1 MTKSLF
7 SAAKTALV
15 VNSIMSRIDGFREA
29 TQEQRDLYGDD
40 LYASNTSVFRNTNQ
54 GSLRRTLEHMGELRD
69 SIDQIEQRFSQLKR
83 KSNIT
88 GLPAD
93 ETEQSRLRKTVR
105 SMIRTITD
113 VAQSKS
119 LSMHTDTVFR
129 KELNRA
135 TTTLVEYLKNEKNE
149 DTVLSGLDN
158 LREVID
164 DSFQDKSKFIL
175 SRSLLLNYLPDAQK
189 IIKNSSRLSQRV
201 TTSQVRQSKMN
212 RQTMMRQ
219 SMAKGASL
227 SNRRSLLPN
236 GPKIEKKGNCCNVDY
251 TQ

>member
-29 TQEQRDLYGDD
+29 TQEQRDLYGDG

-119 LSMHTDTVFR
+119 LSMHP
-129 KELNRA
+129 
-135 TTTLVEYLKNEKNE
+135 VEIPHR
-149 DTVLSGLDN
+149 TC
-158 LREVID
+158 LRIPRCP
-164 DSFQDKSKFIL
+164 STSPPTIA
-175 SRSLLLNYLPDAQK
+175 SLCAR
-189 IIKNSSRLSQRV
+189 SSRPRRPS
-201 TTSQVRQSKMN
+201 
-212 RQTMMRQ
+212 
-219 SMAKGASL
+219 
-227 SNRRSLLPN
+227 RRS
-236 GPKIEKKGNCCNVDY
+236 
-251 TQ
+251 